1 VKPLSKSQFN
11 ALSRIANGCKPWRG
25 HNQITGKE
33 EWWLA
38 FDNPDQRGESFNT
51 NTGRALAK
59 AGYIEPTG
67 ALYWRLTDA
76 GRAAL
81 AKESGPA

>member
-1 VKPLSKSQFN
+1 MKPLSKNQFN
-11 ALSRIANGCKPWRG
+11 ALDRIANGARIWRANNRAG
-25 HNQITGKE
+25 RE
-33 EWWLA
+33 LWWLSPQDDLKPVEPINA
-38 FDNPDQRGESFNT
+38 